1 MLPRGRPRAESVV
14 QATLLV
20 VVSLL
25 VLPPIIAITGAI
37 LGPGANWEH
46 VAATLFRR
54 PQPLINTLVLG
65 FSATAIAVLAGS
77 LLALLMTRAKV
88 PGGATLE
95 QLIVLPLYMT
105 PLLTAIAWSWLGS
118 PRGGALN
125 LLARALFGPHAPTL
139 DLATPAGVIAVTA
152 LTCVPL
158 PFLLVSGALRSMDPS
173 LEECARVHGA
183 NAAGTLLR
191 ITLRLVL
198 PAMLASSLLVFVQAI
213 GMFSVPAVLGMPGG
227 YYVATT
233 EIYRLLNSFP
243 ARVADASIW
252 GLFLMFTTGLLL
264 AGQSLFLG
272 RRSFATMTGKAFRP
286 RQDDARWPALRAGLA
301 WTYVTLAVILP
312 CLALIWAASIR
323 FVTADPHLMQPTLAH
338 FTFILREYPKTWI
351 ALGNSVML
359 GAATA
364 SIVALLGLGVSWIVL
379 RTHSRGRMLLDQ
391 ISLFPLSMPS
401 MVFALGLLWVYV
413 GLEVVPIYGTIWILL
428 LAYASHYLPYGVRA
442 SSGALRQLHPELE
455 EAARVGGATWG
466 QTMRRITLPLLRTA
480 LASAWLLLFV
490 MAMQEVSASIL
501 LYSSSSIV
509 LSVAAFDIW
518 EGGNPGDL
526 AALGVLQM
534 LVTFTIVGLVMRAR
548 RQPVLA

>member
-1 MLPRGRPRAESVV
+1 
-14 QATLLV
+14 
-20 VVSLL
+20 
-25 VLPPIIAITGAI
+25 
-37 LGPGANWEH
+37 
-46 VAATLFRR
+46 
-54 PQPLINTLVLG
+54 
-65 FSATAIAVLAGS
+65 
-77 LLALLMTRAKV
+77 
-88 PGGATLE
+88 
-95 QLIVLPLYMT
+95 
-105 PLLTAIAWSWLGS
+105 
-118 PRGGALN
+118 
-125 LLARALFGPHAPTL
+125 
-139 DLATPAGVIAVTA
+139 
-152 LTCVPL
+152 
-158 PFLLVSGALRSMDPS
+158 
-173 LEECARVHGA
+173 
-183 NAAGTLLR
+183 
-191 ITLRLVL
+191 
-198 PAMLASSLLVFVQAI
+198 
-213 GMFSVPAVLGMPGG
+213 
-227 YYVATT
+227 
-233 EIYRLLNSFP
+233 
-243 ARVADASIW
+243 
-252 GLFLMFTTGLLL
+252 
-264 AGQSLFLG
+264 
-272 RRSFATMTGKAFRP
+272 
-286 RQDDARWPALRAGLA
+286 
-301 WTYVTLAVILP
+301 
-312 CLALIWAASIR
+312 
-323 FVTADPHLMQPTLAH
+323 MQPTLAH

-455 EAARVGGATWG
+455 EAARVAGATWG